1 MKRKFS
7 LFRKGKAS
15 FESYLVFS
23 IAFFLIVLLLI
34 LFLTNRFLHAPKIL
48 LLCVIILVAVFL
60 GKLKILIKDW
70 FVFLAFVYLADSLRG
85 FIYFLIC
92 KFNFPVYIL
101 YAIKMENF
109 LFGGIPSN
117 FLQNALLGKEGPADF
132 TWLEKS
138 LTVIHGT
145 HFIAFLFIGL
155 VIWIHKSD
163 YFRDFKIS
171 FYLLI
176 SMGIAVYFVIPTAPP
191 WLPANLFKIIPDITH
206 FNAILY
212 NMAIPDLTTGF
223 NTNPVAAMP
232 SLHAAFP
239 ALGSLILWKLYR
251 WKASPFYLYTLLIFL
266 TITYSGDHYI
276 VDTIAGVMLAIIC
289 YSISTKVKNPH
300 LKSSLRT
307 TRNKKREKSNFLKKN
322 ASLIIGVLLLTAGIS
337 IGLGIKNQ
345 LRDKYN
351 MENLHIPKYIDFFR
365 NQEDYEDD
373 YNIQFYFGNYFLF
386 REKTEKALSFY
397 ERALSLSKTY
407 TEKKQVLMK
416 IQQCR
421 ELLNTTSLNLD

>member
-1 MKRKFS
+1 MKMKFFLFHKGKTSPERYLIFS
-7 LFRKGKAS
+7 LS
-15 FESYLVFS
+15 
-23 IAFFLIVLLLI
+23 FFLIVFLLI
-34 LFLTNRFLHAPKIL
+34 LFLTNRFVHAPKIL

-60 GKLKILIKDW
+60 GKLQILLKDW
-70 FVFLAFVYLADSLRG
+70 FVFLTFVYLADSLRG

-92 KFNFPVYIL
+92 KFKIPVYTL
-101 YAIKMENF
+101 YVIKIENF
-109 LFGGIPSN
+109 LFRGIPSN
-117 FLQNALLGKEGPADF
+117 FLQNALLQKGGSAGF

-145 HFIAFLFIGL
+145 HFIAFLFVGL
-155 VIWIHKSD
+155 IIWIQKSD
-163 YFRDFKIS
+163 HFLKFKIS

-176 SMGIAVYFVIPTAPP
+176 SIGITGYFVIPTAPP
-191 WLPANLFKIIPDITH
+191 WMAANLFKIIPDITH

-223 NTNPVAAMP
+223 NTNPIAAMP

-239 ALGSLILWKLYR
+239 ALCCLILWKHYR
-251 WKASPFYLYTLLIFL
+251 WKASLFYFYSLSIFF
-266 TITYSGDHYI
+266 TITYTGDHYI
-276 VDTIAGVMLAIIC
+276 VDTIAGVLLAIIC
-289 YSISTKVKNPH
+289 YSISTKVKTPL
-300 LKSSLRT
+300 LKSNLKT
-307 TRNKKREKSNFLKKN
+307 PRNKKRDKCNFLKKN
-322 ASLIIGVLLLTAGIS
+322 SNLIIGILILAAGIS

-365 NQEDYEDD
+365 NQEKYEDD
-373 YNIQFYFGNYFLF
+373 YYIQFYFGNYSLS
-386 REKTEKALSFY
+386 REKTEKALFFF

-407 TEKKQVLMK
+407 TEKKQALVK

-421 ELLNTTSLNLD
+421 ELLSERKE

>member
-1 MKRKFS
+1 MKRKFF
-7 LFRKGKAS
+7 LFHKGKTS
-15 FESYLVFS
+15 PESYLIFFF
-23 IAFFLIVLLLI
+23 AFFLIAFLLI
-34 LFLTNRFLHAPKIL
+34 LFLTNRFLLAPKIL
-48 LLCVIILVAVFL
+48 LLCIIILVAVFL
-60 GKLKILIKDW
+60 GKLKILMKDW

-85 FIYFLIC
+85 LIYFLIC
-92 KFNFPVYIL
+92 KFDLPVYTL

-117 FLQNALLGKEGPADF
+117 FLQDTLLGKGGSTDF
-132 TWLEKS
+132 TWVEKF

-155 VIWIHKSD
+155 IIWIHKSD

-176 SMGIAVYFVIPTAPP
+176 SMGITGYFVIPTVPP
-191 WLPANLFKIIPDITH
+191 WMAANLFKIIPDITH

-223 NTNPVAAMP
+223 NTNPISAMP

-239 ALGSLILWKLYR
+239 ALCCLILWRLYR
-251 WKASPFYLYTLLIFL
+251 WKASLFYLYTLLIFF
-266 TITYSGDHYI
+266 TITYTGDHYI
-276 VDTIAGVMLAIIC
+276 VDAIAGVMLAIFC
-289 YSISTKVKNPH
+289 YLISTIVKTSL
-300 LKSSLRT
+300 LKSELKT
-307 TRNKKREKSNFLKKN
+307 PRNKKRDNSNFLKKN
-322 ASLIIGVLLLTAGIS
+322 GSLIIGVILLAAGIS

-345 LRDKYN
+345 LRDTYN
-351 MENLHIPKYIDFFR
+351 MENLHIPKYIDFFW
-365 NQEDYEDD
+365 NQKDYEDD

-386 REKTEKALSFY
+386 REKTEKALFFF

-407 TEKKQVLMK
+407 TEEKQVLVK

-421 ELLNTTSLNLD
+421 ELLNTTILNLD